1 MLLRKLIIA
10 SMLLLYAVQPA
21 YADKVFAHSKSLNM
35 SFTALGEPWCLTD
48 VRMQVKAD
56 DAGTFDT
63 PDFTTIV
70 QKLGHVLTQECPEA
84 SMLSITGVKDD
95 ATVWTGSATM
105 SAGWVAQKATSEPPA
120 VAAEKEDTPTESFAA
135 VAEPDAVELPAKPIP
150 EAQPAEVAKPGVET
164 IRTEQAA
171 VAEPVKII
179 VKAAPVTETSL
190 VAAKP
195 AVTGTPA
202 ADKAPAPEPAMEID
216 GWKPGGPTT
225 VSGSAAGTMK
235 DLVDQD
241 TGCRIHV
248 LTEVNDAFKPTFKMN
263 QDYDCINGYATSTNH
278 RRQGSAYLYYEGQKQ
293 QFKAL
298 TGFWKDGYNLQS
310 GFPKQVVSVFDS
322 AQQQVR
328 YGSQAQAT
336 VKMLVW
342 AGEDPDLRAH
352 FFATYI
358 YNNEQWRPDGIT
370 HFIVVTDNEE
380 LKSNPDKTGLAQS
393 LAQVCMDFYGYK
405 NTNRFNAVNFFITDK
420 IHKTPAQTYQL
431 ALREA
436 NPDASLYKAGRAVR
450 QQGTPWMV
458 QVQTDFIAK
467 REAFKVAE
475 QQRIEAEKQ
484 RLAQLRARH
493 QSALDQQYQQLAAA
507 ANYDRVRFY
516 TTLMLDG
523 DRMKNNRIDF
533 TSNRN
538 YYDNTLGSAVVLSHP
553 ARHLDQVNDGKA
565 VLGAPMFMLV
575 EADDGEIEKPYPMV
589 VTRSDASAELDDWML
604 VRTGPEFGFH
614 FNDDGM
620 PVFEITIENAIACK
634 SDKCLDEMDAANMM
648 KTWYADDDMEFAAV
662 SAP

>member
-10 SMLLLYAVQPA
+10 CMLLLCATQPA

-35 SFTALGEPWCLTD
+35 SFTALGDPWCLAD
-48 VRMQVKAD
+48 VRMQVKAA

-84 SMLSITGVKDD
+84 STLSITGVKDD
-95 ATVWTGSATM
+95 ATVWTGSAAR
-105 SAGWVAQKATSEPPA
+105 SAGWVAQKSTNEPP
-120 VAAEKEDTPTESFAA
+120 VAAEKEATPTEPLAA
-135 VAEPDAVELPAKPIP
+135 AAEPGAAETLAGSSP
-150 EAQPAEVAKPGVET
+150 EAQPARDEQPVVDATGA
-164 IRTEQAA
+164 EQAA
-171 VAEPVKII
+171 VAEPVNEII
-179 VKAAPVTETSL
+179 KAAPATETSP
-190 VAAKP
+190 VAAIP
-195 AVTGTPA
+195 AVPETPA

-216 GWKPGGPTT
+216 GWKPGGLTT
-225 VSGSAAGTMK
+225 VSGSTAGAMK

-248 LTEVNDAFKPTFKMN
+248 LAEVNDTFKPGFKMN

-278 RRQGSAYLYYEGQKQ
+278 KRQSSALLYYEGQKQ
-293 QFKAL
+293 QFKTL

-310 GFPKQVVSVFDS
+310 GFPKQIVSVFDS
-322 AQQQVR
+322 VQQQPR
-328 YGSQAQAT
+328 YGSRAPAT

-342 AGEDPDLRAH
+342 AGEDRELRAH

-358 YNNEQWRPDGIT
+358 YNYEQWKPDGIT

-393 LAQVCMDFYGYK
+393 LAQAYMDFHGYK
-405 NTNRFNAVNFFITDK
+405 NMNRFNAVNFFITDK
-420 IHKTPAQTYQL
+420 MHESPAQTYQL

-475 QQRIEAEKQ
+475 QQRLEAEKQ

-493 QSALDQQYQQLAAA
+493 QTALDQQYQQLAAA

-516 TTLMLDG
+516 TTLMLDS
-523 DRMKNNRIDF
+523 DRMQNNRIDF
-533 TSNRN
+533 TSNHN
-538 YYDNTLGSAVVLSHP
+538 YYGNALAGAVAFSHP
-553 ARHLDQVNDGKA
+553 AQYLDLVNDGKA
-565 VLGAPMFMLV
+565 ALGGPMYMLV
-575 EADDGEIEKPYPMV
+575 EADDGEIGKPYPMV
-589 VTRSDASAELDDWML
+589 VTHSDVSAELDGWML
-604 VRTGPEFGFH
+604 VRTGPEFGFQ
-614 FNDDGM
+614 FDDDGM
-620 PVFEITIENAIACK
+620 PVFEITVENAISCK

-648 KTWYADDDMEFAAV
+648 KTWYADDEMEFAAV
-662 SAP
+662 STP